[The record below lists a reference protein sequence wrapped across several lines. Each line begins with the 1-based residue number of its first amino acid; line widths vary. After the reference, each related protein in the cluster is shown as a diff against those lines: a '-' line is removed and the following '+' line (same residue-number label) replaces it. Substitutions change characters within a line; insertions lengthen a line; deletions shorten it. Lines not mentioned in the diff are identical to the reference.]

1 MSRPS
6 PVWTLSPSPVRS
18 PRCSGR
24 TGRARR
30 PSSAQLPRCCV
41 RIAATCGLPA
51 STLDPSH
58 ATSVGS
64 SAWPASQLLSSRP
77 SLAGRA
83 VLAVR
88 LRAAGDLFAVEEVFW
103 SVAAEAPHLGL
114 DASTA
119 SITTDRGAD
128 QLATVV
134 RLLDERHIAVE
145 DIGLRR
151 PSLDEVFLTL
161 TGRQPS
167 PWPPPTGET
176 RAVDAA

>member
-1 MSRPS
+1 
-6 PVWTLSPSPVRS
+6 
-18 PRCSGR
+18 
-24 TGRARR
+24 
-30 PSSAQLPRCCV
+30 
-41 RIAATCGLPA
+41 
-51 STLDPSH
+51 
-58 ATSVGS
+58 
-64 SAWPASQLLSSRP
+64 
-77 SLAGRA
+77 
-83 VLAVR
+83 
-88 LRAAGDLFAVEEVFW
+88 VFR
-103 SVAAEAPHLGL
+103 SVAAEAPHLDL
-114 DASTA
+114 DTSTA